1 MINISIC
8 LSDIPAKDRKQG
20 KNGKWYCNLVVGEKK
35 ETDNYG
41 NTHYVAMSKTKEQ
54 REANEPTVY
63 IGNGKEYIKQSEV
76 IENKEVTKSEPLIDD
91 NDLPF

>member
-8 LSDIPAKDRKQG
+8 LSDIPLKDRKQG

-41 NTHYVAMSKTKEQ
+41 NTHYVAIAKTKEQ

-63 IGNGKEYIKQSEV
+63 IGNGKEYAKKADV
-76 IENKEVTKSEPLIDD
+76 IENKEVYKSEQI
-91 NDLPF
+91 NEDLPF

>member
-8 LSDIPAKDRKQG
+8 LSDIPEKDRKKG
-20 KNGKWYCNLVVGEKK
+20 KNGKWYCNIVVGEKK

-54 REANEPTVY
+54 REANETTVY
-63 IGNGKEYIKQSEV
+63 IGNGKEYVKPAEI
-76 IENKEVTKSEPLIDD
+76 IENKEVTKSEQI
-91 NDLPF
+91 NDSSELPF